1 MSEGVWSCDLERGR
15 GLLSMSRSRG
25 GGHVFENADG
35 GWAVRLLFCRVGG
48 GSYRIVVGEY
58 RTVL

>member
-1 MSEGVWSCDLERGR
+1 
-15 GLLSMSRSRG
+15 MSRSRG